1 MPCGIGYFR
10 SGRLHLPFAFSL
22 LHPAGPVLRES
33 GPLNHV
39 HVLRQAVYQCDILS
53 SDLSRAQETRFDSAK
68 SHLQFIWRTGK
79 PAVWVLLIR
88 QLSGLAVIRAFDKQ
102 ATFEHRLQEAI
113 DTQNVSCAVMFMKV
127 ADRCSKHTSLV
138 SVTLVSTVNRAELSR
153 SPVKDG

>member
-1 MPCGIGYFR
+1 M
-10 SGRLHLPFAFSL
+10 
-22 LHPAGPVLRES
+22 
-33 GPLNHV
+33 
-39 HVLRQAVYQCDILS
+39 QAVCQCDILS

-68 SHLQFIWRTGK
+68 SHLQLIWRTGK

-127 ADRCSKHTSLV
+127 ADRYSKHTSSV